1 MALSGSNSNK
11 DKRPLIYVGATV
23 ALALLIAVINHT
35 IVVVDEGEKGVV
47 TTFGEISNTFE
58 PGLHFAIPG
67 VQQVHKYS
75 TRVHKNV
82 FGATK
87 DSILSA
93 YSYDQQIIE
102 SYRISITWQY
112 NGTKIEDVYKQFGVN
127 ETIFH
132 TVVSPLVQQTSKI
145 LFGHYTS
152 QTIVQKRS
160 ELSKELDNSIKNQ
173 LKDYPII
180 VLSVQIE
187 DVNFS
192 RSYENIIE
200 QTAQKKQ
207 EVEKAK
213 NELQKVEIESQQLV
227 ARAESANK
235 AKKLEADAR
244 AYAIRVQAEA
254 EANAI
259 KLKAEALK
267 ANKELVALTIAEKW
281 NGSVPHTVL
290 GEASGVVPIFSVN
303 ANADGLGAKS
313 GSASGRQPAGEEQ
326 N

>member
-1 MALSGSNSNK
+1 MNSQVK
-11 DKRPLIYVGATV
+11 FPIIAGILIF
-23 ALALLIAVINHT
+23 AVI
-35 IVVVDEGEKGVV
+35 IGIASVVVVDEGEKGVV
-47 TTFGEISNTFE
+47 TTFGEVSKTFE
-58 PGLHFAIPG
+58 PGLHFVIPG
-67 VQQVHKYS
+67 VQKVHKYS
-75 TRVHKNV
+75 IRVQKTMFGDRSQNV
-82 FGATK
+82 
-87 DSILSA
+87 LSA

-102 SYRISITWQY
+102 SYRISVTWQY
-112 NGTKIEDVYKQFGVN
+112 NGAKIEDVYKHFGVN
-127 ETIFH
+127 DTIFY
-132 TVVSPLVQQTSKI
+132 TVVSPLIQQTSKI

-160 ELSKELDNSIKNQ
+160 DLSKELDTSIKSQ
-173 LKDYPII
+173 LQDYPIV

-227 ARAESANK
+227 ARAESENK

-290 GEASGVVPIFSVN
+290 GDSSNVVPIFSVN
-303 ANADGLGAKS
+303 SDNFVQKPQAVRSSKTTQD
-313 GSASGRQPAGEEQ
+313 Q
-326 N
+326 

>member
-1 MALSGSNSNK
+1 MNKQYKIGIAVAVLLFVAMVISNS
-11 DKRPLIYVGATV
+11 
-23 ALALLIAVINHT
+23 VI
-35 IVVVDEGEKGVV
+35 VVDEGEKGVV
-47 TTFGEISNTFE
+47 TTFGEVSSTFE
-58 PGLHFAIPG
+58 PGLHFVVPG
-67 VQQVHKYS
+67 VQRVHKYS
-75 TRVHKNV
+75 VRVQKTMFGDGRNNV
-82 FGATK
+82 
-87 DSILSA
+87 LSA

-102 SYRISITWQY
+102 SYRISVTWQY
-112 NGTKIEDVYKQFGVN
+112 NGSKIEDVYKHFGVN
-127 ETIFH
+127 DTIFY
-132 TVVSPLVQQTSKI
+132 TVVSPLIQQTSKI

-160 ELSKELDNSIKNQ
+160 DLSHELDTNIKAQ
-173 LKDYPII
+173 LKDYPIV

-244 AYAIRVQAEA
+244 AYAIKVQAEA

-281 NGSVPHTVL
+281 NGSVPQTVM
-290 GEASGVVPIFSVN
+290 GDASGVVPIFSINDSILQKN
-303 ANADGLGAKS
+303 AAP
-313 GSASGRQPAGEEQ
+313 SAQTQNLQEQ
-326 N
+326 

>member
-1 MALSGSNSNK
+1 MALDNK
-11 DKRPLIYVGATV
+11 NGKFVAGAI
-23 ALALLIAVINHT
+23 AGLLLLAYLVSQAV
-35 IVVVDEGEKGVV
+35 VVVDEGEKGVV
-47 TTFGEISNTFE
+47 TTFGEISGTFD
-58 PGLHFAIPG
+58 PGLHFALPV
-67 VQQVHKYS
+67 VQKVHKYS
-75 TRVHKNV
+75 VRVHKTM
-82 FGATK
+82 FGDHK
-87 DSILSA
+87 SEVLSA

-102 SYRISITWQY
+102 SYRISVTWQY
-112 NGTKIEDVYKQFGVN
+112 NGAKIEDVYKHFGVN
-127 ETIFH
+127 DTIFY
-132 TVVSPLVQQTSKI
+132 TVVSPLIQQTSKI

-160 ELSKELDNSIKNQ
+160 DLSSELDSSIKEQ
-173 LKDYPII
+173 LKNYPII

-227 ARAESANK
+227 ARAESENK
-235 AKKLEADAR
+235 ARKLDADAR

-267 ANKELVALTIAEKW
+267 ANKELVDLTIAEKW
-281 NGSVPHTVL
+281 NGSVPQTVF
-290 GEASGVVPIFSVN
+290 GDPSQVVPLFHVN
-303 ANADGLGAKS
+303 QRPQEKRTG
-313 GSASGRQPAGEEQ
+313 PAPAPAPREE
-326 N
+326 

>member
-1 MALSGSNSNK
+1 MK
-11 DKRPLIYVGATV
+11 VK
-23 ALALLIAVINHT
+23 LIAACIVFLILFGFIVIESSIT
-35 IVVVDEGEKGVV
+35 IVDEGEKGVI
-47 TTFGEISNTFE
+47 TTFGEVSGTVE
-58 PGLHFAIPG
+58 PGLNFVLPFAQKNHI
-67 VQQVHKYS
+67 YS
-75 TRVHKNV
+75 TRVQKTM
-82 FGATK
+82 FGAGK
-87 DSILSA
+87 DVLSA

-112 NGTKIEDVYKQFGVN
+112 NAAKIVDVYKHFGKN
-127 ETIFH
+127 DDIFY
-132 TVVSPLVQQTSKI
+132 TVVSPIVQQSSKI

-160 ELSKELDNSIKNQ
+160 DLSQELDHNIKELLAN
-173 LKDYPII
+173 YPIN

-192 RSYENIIE
+192 RAYESIIE

-227 ARAESANK
+227 AKAESENK
-235 AKKLEADAR
+235 ARKLEAEAK
-244 AYAIRVQAEA
+244 AYAIEIQAKA

-267 ANKELVALTIAEKW
+267 ANKELVDLTIAEKW
-281 NGSVPHTVL
+281 NGTVPHTIM
-290 GEASGVVPIFSVN
+290 GGNDASSVVPIFRVN
-303 ANADGLGAKS
+303 QAKD
-313 GSASGRQPAGEEQ
+313 
-326 N
+326 

>member
-1 MALSGSNSNK
+1 MK
-11 DKRPLIYVGATV
+11 VK
-23 ALALLIAVINHT
+23 LIAASIVFLILFGFIVIESSIT
-35 IVVVDEGEKGVV
+35 IVDEGEKGVI
-47 TTFGEISNTFE
+47 TTFGEVSGTVE
-58 PGLHFAIPG
+58 PGLNFVLPFAQKNHI
-67 VQQVHKYS
+67 YS
-75 TRVHKNV
+75 TRVQKTM
-82 FGATK
+82 FGAGK
-87 DSILSA
+87 DVLSA

-112 NGTKIEDVYKQFGVN
+112 NAAKITDVYKHFGKN
-127 ETIFH
+127 DDIFY
-132 TVVSPLVQQTSKI
+132 TVVSPIVQQSSKI

-160 ELSKELDNSIKNQ
+160 DLSQELDHNIKELLAN
-173 LKDYPII
+173 YPIN

-192 RSYENIIE
+192 RAYESIIE

-227 ARAESANK
+227 AKAESENK
-235 AKKLEADAR
+235 ARKLEAEAK
-244 AYAIRVQAEA
+244 AYAIEIQAKA

-267 ANKELVALTIAEKW
+267 ANKELVDLTIAEKW
-281 NGSVPHTVL
+281 NGTVPHTIM
-290 GEASGVVPIFSVN
+290 GGNDASSVVPIFRVN
-303 ANADGLGAKS
+303 QAKD
-313 GSASGRQPAGEEQ
+313 
-326 N
+326 